1 VIGLL
6 LAVGQAWGGPA
17 VGAVIEPNDVVAQYR
32 LHAQEKGVSGPAA
45 ELLCKAG
52 VEGIQI
58 CASVIQE
65 NGWRYATMAD
75 EDVVRPTE
83 TLKLDGMGFTKK
95 EVKNMGSYWSREMD
109 DGREGLV
116 FVQPEVLKG
125 LTSSGLV
132 VAWPVPGVVIAWVPG
147 NPSLDQVLSVGI
159 KQMVEAATHP
169 ISAKVYRYV
178 DDTWSV
184 WGEAKKSSSE

>member
-1 VIGLL
+1 MIGFL
-6 LAVGQAWGGPA
+6 LAVGHAWGGPA

-32 LHAQEKGVSGPAA
+32 LHAQEKGVSGPEA

-83 TLKLDGMGFTKK
+83 TLKQDGMGFGWLIILCRMPTT
-95 EVKNMGSYWSREMD
+95 
-109 DGREGLV
+109 
-116 FVQPEVLKG
+116 
-125 LTSSGLV
+125 LTSPGLRHGRH
-132 VAWPVPGVVIAWVPG
+132 WLPLLP
-147 NPSLDQVLSVGI
+147 
-159 KQMVEAATHP
+159 
-169 ISAKVYRYV
+169 VYRGCESAPWWQVIRTDIQPYSRR
-178 DDTWSV
+178 WQRLLIISPR
-184 WGEAKKSSSE
+184 GEWCSA